1 LPQLAQGALVEKIGS
16 AEKMKN
22 KLFFHQLPAQE
33 FLSLLN
39 DLHELA
45 MGNAYLGEYAADFF
59 TTSK

>member
-1 LPQLAQGALVEKIGS
+1 
-16 AEKMKN
+16 MKN